1 MSLCGPVDYTVHGIL
16 HEFQN
21 TELQNTG
28 VAGLPCLQEVDKCYK
43 KLDGLRM

>member
-1 MSLCGPVDYTVHGIL
+1 MDYTVHGIL

-28 VAGLPCLQEVDKCYK
+28 VGGLPVSK
-43 KLDGLRM
+43 KLISATKN